1 MSKWRF
7 RGFEGSRKG
16 SRDLD
21 PLYHVVSACGLGDLI
36 LTCSNDTSRNF
47 TCGKRLREGKIVPEI
62 INELKTVEGLSALE
76 KVDTDNYMVLREIKD
91 LVNHSQQ

>member
-1 MSKWRF
+1 MK
-7 RGFEGSRKG
+7 KYLA
-16 SRDLD
+16 DHDAD
-21 PLYHVVSACGLGDLI
+21 PETAECACGLGDLI